1 MQFCI
6 NYNCNLVVFFI
17 ARQRGKEQWMKNI
30 VDAIHDMHLRI
41 EKHTLVNASL

>member
-1 MQFCI
+1 
-6 NYNCNLVVFFI
+6 
-17 ARQRGKEQWMKNI
+17 MKNI